1 MVGVRLNET
10 WELTYSKNRL
20 IDVSCIPRKALS
32 GWSYN
37 NDPMTFE
44 AEGIRKLFQ
53 VLDPEKRKRPDNILT
68 QILRETASE
77 IKEDVCFLF

>member
-1 MVGVRLNET
+1 
-10 WELTYSKNRL
+10 
-20 IDVSCIPRKALS
+20 
-32 GWSYN
+32 
-37 NDPMTFE
+37 MTFE

-77 IKEDVCFLF
+77 IKEDVCFLFWSILQVKWSAFWLA